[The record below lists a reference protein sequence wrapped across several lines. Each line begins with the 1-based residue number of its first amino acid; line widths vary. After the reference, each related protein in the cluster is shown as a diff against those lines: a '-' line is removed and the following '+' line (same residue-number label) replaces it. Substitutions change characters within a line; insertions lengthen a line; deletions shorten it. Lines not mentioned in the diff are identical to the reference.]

1 MLQNKLKRDI
11 IRQNNLTGVSMSE
24 RKLATIRKIEEINP
38 IPDADAIECAIVGGW
53 KVVVKKNDFKVGDLA
68 IYCEIDSFI
77 SNSIAPYLTKEGHE
91 PKEYEGIK
99 GERLRTIRLRKTL
112 SQGLLLPVDQFDGT
126 RCFLPQVQV
135 ELGDFTMGP
144 KMVYEGDD
152 VTEVLGIKKWER
164 PMDAQLAGMARGN
177 FPSNFPKTDAER
189 VQNLR
194 NDLQKWIDE
203 EVKFE
208 VSMKLD
214 GSSMSGAKLDDVVH
228 VCSRNLSLKLDQEG
242 NTFIDTAK
250 KIGLIDL
257 LTNFEQEIAI
267 QGELLGTGIQNNQE
281 KINGHEFFVF
291 EIFKIKEG
299 KYMTATERREFCK
312 ANGLKHVP
320 VLHESITLKELGI
333 NSIAD
338 ALEYAE
344 GPSMN
349 PSAKREG
356 VVFKNEDGSIKFKSI
371 SNSWLM
377 KNE

>member
-24 RKLATIRKIEEINP
+24 RKLATIRKIAAIEP
-38 IPDADAIECAIVGGW
+38 IDGADAIEVAVVDGW
-53 KVVVKKNDFKVGDLA
+53 KVVVKKGEFAVDQLA
-68 IYCEIDSFI
+68 VYFEIDSWMPTEL
-77 SNSIAPYLTKEGHE
+77 APFLSKGSEPREFEGV
-91 PKEYEGIK
+91 K
-99 GERLRTIRLRKTL
+99 GERLRTVKLRKQI
-112 SQGLLLPVDQFDGT
+112 SQGLLLPVKEIEEHLGLQVYGELCQEFEDGY
-126 RCFLPQVQV
+126 
-135 ELGDFTMGP
+135 DM
-144 KMVYEGDD
+144 
-152 VTEVLGIKKWER
+152 TEILEIKKWER
-164 PMDAQLAGMARGN
+164 PMNAQLAGMARGN

-257 LTNFEQEIAI
+257 LTNSEQEIAI

-356 VVFKNEDGSIKFKSI
+356 VVFKNEDGSIKFKAI
-371 SNSWLM
+371 SNAWLL